1 MKYTIVR
8 EIKKDSLYE
17 ATKKGDKK
25 RYLARKVTKKEL
37 NQSKDYLNK
46 EINILKQIEHD
57 NILKFYEL
65 EKQNGNYFLF
75 YEYCNG
81 QRLSDVIAKY
91 EERKHKRNLHE
102 GIVQLIFKQLI
113 DAVKYLHN
121 HNR

>member
-91 EERKHKRNLHE
+91 E
-102 GIVQLIFKQLI
+102 
-113 DAVKYLHN
+113 
-121 HNR
+121 